1 MPSIDEEAQ
10 VRNRQGIALAQQG
23 RFDEAAA
30 WFRDAIRVHPHA
42 PAAHNNLANILS
54 FQGRFADAV
63 ASYRTALSLLPND
76 PATLN
81 NLGNALRQ
89 MGENAEA
96 IQFCRRSLALQP
108 DFCEAHS
115 NLSLA
120 LEAQGELTD
129 ALYHAQVALQLRPD
143 FPAAHANLS
152 IVLRELG
159 RIDDGIAA
167 CQQALRLNPQYGE
180 AYSNLGSLLLK
191 QDRWDEA
198 TTHFRKALQFKPD
211 LLDARISLATCCWRH
226 DQLDEAKQ
234 LCAEALRQ
242 RPNLAAAHNV
252 LGAILHK
259 QGRLPESL
267 VAFDEALRLEPN
279 LAEAHFNRA
288 MVVLTLGKFDE
299 GWQEY
304 EWRWQCKHF
313 VVRRAERIPWD
324 GSPLAGRTILLLSEQ
339 GMGDTLQF
347 IRYAPKLKEL
357 GATVLMAC
365 AAPLV
370 RLLSR
375 CPGIDRVVPRDGD
388 MPDCDTHAPLL
399 NLPSRF
405 RTTLATIPNQVPY
418 LFADEKLVEEWRG
431 KLAGLTGFKIGI
443 AWQGNKQHPFDRFRS
458 LPLENFAPLALPGV
472 RLINLQKGPGT
483 EQINALAGR
492 FAVTDLGP
500 LDESAGAFMDTAAVM
515 KNLDLVITS
524 DTATA
529 HLAGGLGVPVWVA
542 LPAVPDWRWLLD
554 RGDSPWYPTMRL
566 FRQSALGRWDD
577 VFASMAH
584 ELARLISQRVACTS
598 VPIEIAPGELI
609 DKITIL
615 EIKRERIADEAK
627 LANVRTELDLLNAAR
642 NRAIRSSPRLEELT
656 AELKK
661 TNESLW
667 QIEDAIRV
675 CERNQDF
682 GPTFVDL
689 ARSVYRENDRR
700 ADLKRQINVLFGSK
714 LIEEKSYAESRT
726 K

>member
-10 VRNRQGIALAQQG
+10 YRNRQGITLAHQG

-30 WFRDAIRVHPHA
+30 WFRDAIRVQPHG

-76 PATLN
+76 PPTLN

-89 MGENAEA
+89 MGDNAEA
-96 IQFCRRSLALQP
+96 IQYCRRALALQP

-120 LEAQGELTD
+120 LEATGALND
-129 ALYHAQVALQLRPD
+129 ALYHAEVAIRLRPD

-152 IVLRELG
+152 IVLRDLG
-159 RIDDGIAA
+159 RFDEGIAA

-180 AYSNLGSLLLK
+180 AYGNLGSILL
-191 QDRWDEA
+191 QQERWDEA
-198 TTHFRKALQFKPD
+198 AAHFRTALQLKPD
-211 LLDARISLATCCWRH
+211 LLDARISLATCCWRA

-242 RPNLAAAHNV
+242 RPNLGAAHNL
-252 LGAILHK
+252 LGALLHK
-259 QGRLPESL
+259 EGRLGESL
-267 VAFDEALRLEPN
+267 AEFDEALRLEPS

-288 MVVLTLGKFDE
+288 MVLLLLGNFEE
-299 GWQEY
+299 GWKEY
-304 EWRWQCKHF
+304 EWRWKCKHF
-313 VVRRAERIPWD
+313 VVRKAERIPWD
-324 GSPLAGRTILLLSEQ
+324 GSPLKGKTILLLSEQ

-347 IRYAPKLKEL
+347 IRYATLVKAQ

-365 AAPLV
+365 PGPLV
-370 RLLSR
+370 PLLSR
-375 CPGIDRVVPRDGD
+375 CPGVDRVGSRDGD
-388 MPDCDTHAPLL
+388 MPACDTHASLL
-399 NLPSRF
+399 NLPSHF
-405 RTTLATIPNQVPY
+405 HTTLATIPSKIPY
-418 LFADEKLVEEWRG
+418 LFADEALVEKWRI
-431 KLAGLTGFKIGI
+431 KLAALPGFKIGI
-443 AWQGNKQHPFDRFRS
+443 AWQGNKQHPSDRLRS
-458 LPLENFAPLALPGV
+458 IALEHFASLALPGV
-472 RLINLQKGPGT
+472 RLINLQKGPGV
-483 EQINALAGR
+483 EQLATLAGR

-529 HLAGGLGVPVWVA
+529 HLAGGLGIPVWVA
-542 LPAVPDWRWLLD
+542 LPKLPDWRWLLE
-554 RGDSPWYPTMRL
+554 RTDSPWYPTMRL
-566 FRQSALGRWDD
+566 FRQSAENRWDT
-577 VFASMAH
+577 VFAAMAR
-584 ELARLISQRVACTS
+584 ELARLLKQPAACVS
-598 VPIEIAPGELI
+598 IPIEIAPGELI

-615 EIKRERIADEAK
+615 EIKRDRIADPVK
-627 LANVRTELDLLNAAR
+627 LANVTTELDLLTAAR
-642 NRAIRSSPRLEELT
+642 ARAIRPSPNLGQLT

-667 QIEDAIRV
+667 EIEDAIRV

-682 GPTFVDL
+682 GPQFIEL
-689 ARSVYRENDRR
+689 ARSVYRQNDRR
-700 ADLKRQINVLFGSK
+700 ADLKRHINTLLGSK
-714 LIEEKSYAESRT
+714 LIEEKSYAAR
-726 K
+726 